1 MDLSYLLN
9 TNSQNIVQCAAAQRA
24 VTTAD
29 VQKMT
34 QTEERQ
40 SAVFTELYTART
52 ANSRFQRKAGVPVW
66 SSTSAVTTAL
76 IVLLGIGVAEEV
88 AISVAGVIE
97 PALQAAESRHS
108 RWRREK
114 TIFHSTWRNAAC
126 QLDKGK

>member
-1 MDLSYLLN
+1 MDGSYLLN

-52 ANSRFQRKAGVPVW
+52 ANSRVQRKAGVAESPSLPPLMPSGLVVDG
-66 SSTSAVTTAL
+66 TSL
-76 IVLLGIGVAEEV
+76 
-88 AISVAGVIE
+88 ISV
-97 PALQAAESRHS
+97 
-108 RWRREK
+108 
-114 TIFHSTWRNAAC
+114 
-126 QLDKGK
+126 